1 MDLGLFTI
9 DPAALQ
15 QFFATNSTTQ
25 IVLFLLANIGW
36 IVFVGFFIFLF
47 FFYLE
52 DYKEGK
58 ATANWRWVTLAIDI
72 PALNVQT
79 PKAVEQLFAHLAG
92 AYDPPNFADRFRHGH
107 KQRWFSFEIISIE
120 GYIQFIVWTEAAMQD
135 LVEAAIYAQY
145 PEAEIVEVEDYTKDF
160 PSTFPNDQYEL
171 WASDFTLAE
180 HQAFPIRTYEEFEHN
195 VVKDDAIKD
204 PMGTFLESFSR
215 IGRGEHFWFQIII
228 QPTGNSW
235 KEDSIKKI
243 KEMMGE
249 KSEGG
254 KSPLGFLT
262 DNAISKEL
270 GASAQEIVSQLGG
283 GAPGE
288 GAESGGDKKDD
299 KPVKLTPGQNKLI
312 EAMEKKISKL
322 GFKTKMRAVYI
333 AEKSVFTPS
342 RAVNAIIGA
351 VNQYNNPTSNS
362 IVPSYG
368 VSAAYALKNYIS
380 NNRKMLLMKA
390 YRKRKANAG
399 AKPFVFN
406 IEELATVWHFPLSH
420 VKTPLLEKASG
431 KRAEPPTG
439 LPIGEVVAEQ
449 QEVYRPD
456 AQDEYHASGGD
467 YSSEQHFG

>member
-9 DPAALQ
+9 DFIAVQ
-15 QFFATNSTTQ
+15 QFFDAYSTSQ
-25 IVLFLLANIGW
+25 IIFFILGNIGW

-58 ATANWRWVTLAIDI
+58 ATASWRWVTLALDV

-92 AYDPPNFADRFRHGH
+92 AYDPPNFADRFRSGH

-120 GYIQFIVWTEAAMQD
+120 GYIQFIIRTEAAMQD
-135 LVEAAIYAQY
+135 LVEAAVYAQY
-145 PEAEIVEVEDYTKDF
+145 PEAEIIEVEDYTGQF
-160 PSTFPNDQYEL
+160 PSTFPNEQYDI

-180 HQAFPIRTYEEFEHN
+180 NQAFPIRTYEEFEHN

-215 IGRGEHFWFQIII
+215 IGRGEQFWFQIII
-228 QPTGNSW
+228 QPTGNGW
-235 KEDSIKKI
+235 KEDSIAKI

-249 KSEGG
+249 KTSTG
-254 KSPLGFLT
+254 KNPLGFLT

-270 GASAQEIVSQLGG
+270 GASMQEIVSQLSG

-288 GAESGGDKKDD
+288 SSDSAPDKKDD
-299 KPVKLTPGQNKLI
+299 KPVRLTPGQNKQI
-312 EAMEKKISKL
+312 EAIEQKINKI

-351 VNQYNNPTSNS
+351 VNQYNNPTTNS
-362 IVPSYG
+362 IVPSYSTG
-368 VSAAYALKNYIS
+368 ASYALKNYIS
-380 NNRKMLLMKA
+380 NSRKTLLMKA
-390 YRKRKANAG
+390 YKKRKANTG
-399 AKPFVFN
+399 AKPFIFN

-420 VKTPLLEKASG
+420 VRTPLLEKASG
-431 KRAEPPTG
+431 KRSEPPTG
-439 LPIGEVVAEQ
+439 LPIGEVVAEETRQ
-449 QEVYRPD
+449 HIPD
-456 AQDEYHASGGD
+456 AQDDYMASGGD
-467 YSSEQHFG
+467 YSSEQRFG